1 MRMEIVFVADMETC
15 ITTST
20 MLIKPM
26 LQEDFLDLLKPRI
39 SVFLMNQ
46 GVIRQDRHVMI
57 VMDLLLDKRTMRIV
71 TVTVVCKRLEV
82 DTA

>member
-1 MRMEIVFVADMETC
+1 
-15 ITTST
+15 
-20 MLIKPM
+20 M

-39 SVFLMNQ
+39 SVCLMNQ